1 AVSRE
6 LGTHNNELSFC
17 FCGGADESELREAA
31 LALSA
36 YGDGLDKMKFVWLV
50 RVDVARSGVAVNLS
64 PYHAHTPVEAEKK
77 RQVDFTRL
85 DLERLSRI
93 ARLMRDAIASDNWKR
108 FGKNDVLNVL
118 VKAVR
123 EGRLKTE
130 QLKDGLRKKVE
141 AAMLEA
147 EPPGGS

>member
-1 AVSRE
+1 M
-6 LGTHNNELSFC
+6 GTQNNELSFWS
-17 FCGGADESELREAA
+17 CGCADESELREAVLA
-31 LALSA
+31 LAA
-36 YGDGLDKMKFVWLV
+36 NGDRLDKMDLVWLA
-50 RVDVARSGVAVNLS
+50 RVDVEKAAVAINPS
-64 PYHAHTPVEAEKK
+64 PDHANTPVEAEKK
-77 RQVDFTRL
+77 RHVDFTRL